1 MIVYITNTD
10 DVFFISLPLLS
21 LSVAL
26 FSTVCLFFFLLLL
39 LLRFA
44 IVPICQLLLFTEWF
58 WFILFPRYFTFRFP
72 IGYFSG
78 ILPLIFSL
86 FSFLFQCLLG
96 WILFVLSMYI
106 RIFAYFFRVF
116 TFLHVY
122 RLMFRVH
129 YSFFCSFNGG
139 KVLFFVVIF
148 WVFVKRDSWL
158 K

>member
-10 DVFFISLPLLS
+10 DVFFYFSSSSFSFGCFILYR
-21 LSVAL
+21 L
-26 FSTVCLFFFLLLL
+26 FVLFLLL

-78 ILPLIFSL
+78 FLPLIFFSL

-139 KVLFFVVIF
+139 KVLFL
-148 WVFVKRDSWL
+148 SWFSGFL
-158 K
+158 